1 MKAGIII
8 AGIVLAGAIGGG
20 VYYSTMNNDADDVA
34 TTATATTNTNT
45 ATVNSGGVVAQDDSV
60 VGSTQTVQ
68 EVMQGNKAVTCT
80 FQYDSGSTSQDWTL
94 FTDGNGKMRGDFMTT
109 AADGSAITGGTIRD
123 NTDMYI
129 WGEKG
134 GKSFGS
140 KASLAS
146 AEEARA
152 TTGTSLN
159 IDKDLEMSCETWK
172 VDTAKFTAPSD
183 VTFVDMSAALR
194 NVGQ

>member
-8 AGIVLAGAIGGG
+8 AGIVLAVAIGGG
-20 VYYSTMNNDADDVA
+20 VYYSTMNNDTDDVA
-34 TTATATTNTNT
+34 VNSAATTNATATVK
-45 ATVNSGGVVAQDDSV
+45 ADGTVVEDEPVS
-60 VGSTQTVQ
+60 GSTVTVQ
-68 EVMQGNKAVTCT
+68 EVMKGNKAVTCT
-80 FQYDSGSTSQDWTL
+80 FQYDSGSASQDWTL
-94 FTDGNGKMRGDFMTT
+94 YTDGNGKMRGDFMTT

-123 NTDMYI
+123 NADMYI

-159 IDKDLEMSCETWK
+159 IDKDLEMSCEKWK
-172 VDTAKFTAPSD
+172 VDTAKFTPPSD